1 MIQYISGT
9 LTFKTPVMAIIETI
23 GIGWELKIPIS
34 TYEQLPTI
42 GKPCKLLTYL
52 HISNE
57 DVRIFGFATEAER
70 ELFVMLNRV
79 SGIGPKIAIS
89 ILSTLSIPTFIK
101 AVNSGE
107 EVLLTRVPGIGKKSA
122 QRLIVEL
129 KDDVHKL
136 LSHIDQKELH
146 IGDIGSE
153 IESALL
159 SLGFNLQ
166 QIRKELALMDDSKR
180 KLNTEEL
187 IKEII
192 KRIYQRNK

>member
-1 MIQYISGT
+1 
-9 LTFKTPVMAIIETI
+9 MAIIETI

-159 SLGFNLQ
+159 SLGFNLH
-166 QIRKELALMDDSKR
+166 QIRKELALMDDSMR

>member
-70 ELFVMLNRV
+70 ELFVMLNKV

-166 QIRKELALMDDSKR
+166 QIRKELALMDDSMR

>member
-9 LTFKTPVMAIIETI
+9 LTFKTPVLAIIETM

-34 TYEQLPTI
+34 TYEKLPTAC
-42 GKPCKLLTYL
+42 KPCKLLTYL
-52 HISNE
+52 HISQ
-57 DVRIFGFATEAER
+57 DDIRIFGFATEAER
-70 ELFVMLNRV
+70 ELFVMLNKV
-79 SGIGPKIAIS
+79 GGIGPKIALS

-107 EVLLTRVPGIGKKSA
+107 EGLLTKVPGIGKKSA

-136 LSHIDQKELH
+136 LSHIDQKELQ
-146 IGDIGSE
+146 IGDVSSE
-153 IESALL
+153 VESALL
-159 SLGFNLQ
+159 SLGFNLH
-166 QIRKELALMDDSKR
+166 QIREELALMDESMQ

-192 KRIYQRNK
+192 KRI